1 MNASDH
7 RNSMGGL
14 SHGAGDG
21 VARDHLLLTVLG
33 TKPRTARYS
42 LAGQEAEATLA
53 PIALLDLLRPTERPN
68 RVMALCTSQA
78 KKESW
83 PILEEALRNRYQVEL
98 VEVSAGDAQEDV
110 STYLT
115 QVSSAVAGTIDLTVD
130 VTHGYRHF
138 SFLTYIAVLY
148 LAALREVRIRG
159 AYYGLLRDGL
169 SPFLDLRPL
178 LELPRWLHALEVLR
192 DTGSTLPM
200 AKAIGSGPQDPFAKK
215 IVSDLSQLSDAYLSG
230 LPLELGRQALGIR
243 NQSRKPLKKRLER
256 DHRLPLAG
264 EIVDR
269 LAALLEPF
277 ALTESASGSGW
288 KRQIALSDEELKRQA
303 RVIDDLLNR
312 ESFATALGLMNE
324 WAVSWVVWRSH
335 DTREWLNYRTVR
347 RNAAGLLGAIDA
359 VGRDA
364 GLVHVLTDE
373 QRFAR

>member
-1 MNASDH
+1 MNASVH

-14 SHGAGDG
+14 SHGAGEG

-33 TKPRTARYS
+33 TKPRMARYS
-42 LAGQEAEATLA
+42 LAGQETEATLA

-83 PILEEALRNRYQVEL
+83 PILEEALRNRYQLEL

-115 QVSSAVAGTIDLTVD
+115 QVSSAVVGTIDLTVD

-200 AKAIGSGPQDPFAKK
+200 AKAIGSP
-215 IVSDLSQLSDAYLSG
+215 
-230 LPLELGRQALGIR
+230 
-243 NQSRKPLKKRLER
+243 
-256 DHRLPLAG
+256 
-264 EIVDR
+264 
-269 LAALLEPF
+269 
-277 ALTESASGSGW
+277 TSATQW
-288 KRQIALSDEELKRQA
+288 
-303 RVIDDLLNR
+303 
-312 ESFATALGLMNE
+312 
-324 WAVSWVVWRSH
+324 
-335 DTREWLNYRTVR
+335 
-347 RNAAGLLGAIDA
+347 
-359 VGRDA
+359 
-364 GLVHVLTDE
+364 
-373 QRFAR
+373 